1 MNNLHHLIKIQNI
14 KLHLNLLQA
23 EGGGPAVR
31 GTGIQ
36 ALGNSPRRR
45 SPPIGGEHLR
55 GENPWA
61 EDKSIFLIKGVFFI
75 FRPVEFRPV
84 DARPI
89 LIRFKP
95 SLGISPHHGAEIHG
109 PKIPGPRFYGP
120 KFYGPK
126 ITHSS
131 FSLIPTPLLYKSP
144 VHISKARIVD
154 FCERDLIC
162 LLATHNYPKIP
173 H

>member
-1 MNNLHHLIKIQNI
+1 MDQNGVSLYGPKFSGPKMKNTPLIKKI
-14 KLHLNLLQA
+14 NLS
-23 EGGGPAVR
+23 PAQ
-31 GTGIQ
+31 GI
-36 ALGNSPRRR
+36 LSYRRL
-45 SPPIGGEHLR
+45 PPIGGEHLR

-95 SLGISPHHGAEIHG
+95 SSGISPHHGAEIHG

-144 VHISKARIVD
+144 VHISKARIVP
-154 FCERDLIC
+154 RYL
-162 LLATHNYPKIP
+162 
-173 H
+173 